1 LNKWH
6 YEHYYKTQNFIG
18 GDMSGPFKGVRVLE
32 LTSTVSG
39 PFAGMML
46 ADQGAEVIKI
56 EPPGIGD
63 LARFMGTIK
72 EGMGAMFSTLNRNKK
87 CICLDFK
94 NEEDLSVLL
103 ELVSTADVLIEN
115 YRPGIVKKLG
125 IDYQTLKKIK
135 PDLIYCSISGYGQS
149 GPYKEKKVYDP
160 LIQGTVGIPHAQ
172 NGEFPELIRTI
183 IYDKVTGL
191 TSAQAIS
198 AALYQKA
205 NGEGGQYLPIS
216 MMESALYYNW
226 PDLMMNHTF
235 EEGGINL
242 GELADLFEVYETKDG
257 GVVLIIIANDEVF
270 TKFCEVFSLS
280 LHLDEKYNN
289 LVSRIINKEELT
301 EEINKIT
308 RKLSSKELEDKMDN
322 AEISASLCNDL
333 NKVHLDPQVI
343 EQGSIVEIDHP
354 ELGKMR
360 MPKPPANLK
369 GQKEFPRTLA
379 PILGFDNRQILEEL
393 KVENDIIVRM
403 EEREDQNRMLIKA
416 MMDAQNQSQ
425 NG

>member
-1 LNKWH
+1 
-6 YEHYYKTQNFIG
+6 
-18 GDMSGPFKGVRVLE
+18 MSGPYKGVRVLE

-46 ADQGAEVIKI
+46 ADQGADVIKI

-72 EGMGAMFSTLNRNKK
+72 DGMGAMFSTLNRNKK

-94 NEEDLSVLL
+94 NEEDLEVLKK
-103 ELVSTADVLIEN
+103 LVSTADVLIEN

-125 IDYQTLKKIK
+125 IDYESLSKIN

-160 LIQGTVGIPHAQ
+160 LIQGTVGIPLAQ
-172 NGEFPELIRTI
+172 NNQSPELIRTI

-205 NGEGGQYLPIS
+205 IGEGGQYLPIS

-226 PDLMMNHTF
+226 PDLMMNYTF
-235 EEGGINL
+235 DEGGVNI
-242 GELADLFEVYETKDG
+242 GELADLFEVYETNDG

-270 TKFCEVFSLS
+270 TKFCTVFDLS

-301 EEINKIT
+301 IEINKVT
-308 RKLSSKELEDKMDN
+308 RFLSSKELEDKMDR
-322 AEISASLCNDL
+322 EGISASICNEL
-333 NKVHLDPQVI
+333 NEVYKDPQVV
-343 EQGSIVEIDHP
+343 EQGSVTEINHP
-354 ELGKMR
+354 ELGIMR

-369 GQKEFPRTLA
+369 GQSSFPRSLA
-379 PILGFDNRQILEEL
+379 PILGYDNREVLSSINIDDDTIQ
-393 KVENDIIVRM
+393 RM
-403 EEREDQNRMLIKA
+403 EDREKQNREMLA
-416 MMDAQNQSQ
+416 SLMQANEE
-425 NG
+425 

>member
-1 LNKWH
+1 
-6 YEHYYKTQNFIG
+6 
-18 GDMSGPFKGVRVLE
+18 MSGPYKGVRVLE

-46 ADQGAEVIKI
+46 ADQGADVIKI

-72 EGMGAMFSTLNRNKK
+72 DGMGAMFSTLNRNKK

-94 NEEDLSVLL
+94 NEEDLEVLKK
-103 ELVSTADVLIEN
+103 LVSTADVLIEN

-125 IDYQTLKKIK
+125 IDYESLSKIN

-160 LIQGTVGIPHAQ
+160 LIQGTVGIPLAQ
-172 NGEFPELIRTI
+172 NNQSPELIRTI

-205 NGEGGQYLPIS
+205 IGEGGQYLPIS

-226 PDLMMNHTF
+226 PDLMMNYTF
-235 EEGGINL
+235 DEGGVNI
-242 GELADLFEVYETKDG
+242 GELADLFEVYETNDG

-270 TKFCEVFSLS
+270 TKFCTVFDLS

-301 EEINKIT
+301 IEINKVT
-308 RKLSSKELEDKMDN
+308 RLLSSKELEDKMDR
-322 AEISASLCNDL
+322 EGISASICNEL
-333 NKVHLDPQVI
+333 NEVYKDPQVV
-343 EQGSIVEIDHP
+343 EQGSITEIDHP
-354 ELGKMR
+354 ELGIMR

-369 GQKEFPRTLA
+369 GQSSFPRSLA
-379 PILGFDNRQILEEL
+379 PILGYDNREVLSSINIDDDTIQ
-393 KVENDIIVRM
+393 RM
-403 EEREDQNRMLIKA
+403 EDREKQNREMLA
-416 MMDAQNQSQ
+416 SLMQANEE
-425 NG
+425 

>member
-1 LNKWH
+1 
-6 YEHYYKTQNFIG
+6 
-18 GDMSGPFKGVRVLE
+18 MSGPFKGVRVLE

-72 EGMGAMFSTLNRNKK
+72 DGMGAMFSTLNRNKK

-94 NEEDLSVLL
+94 NEEDLSVLMQ
-103 ELVSTADVLIEN
+103 LVSTADVLIEN

-125 IDYQTLKKIK
+125 IDYETLKKIK

-172 NGEFPELIRTI
+172 NSEFPELIRTI

-205 NGEGGQYLPIS
+205 NGEGGQYLPVS

-235 EEGGINL
+235 DEGGINL

-280 LHLDEKYNN
+280 LHQDEKYNN
-289 LVSRIINKEELT
+289 LVSRIVNKEELT
-301 EEINKIT
+301 KEINKIT
-308 RKLSSKELEDKMDN
+308 RNLSSKELEDKMDN
-322 AEISASLCNDL
+322 EGISASICNDL
-333 NKVHLDPQVI
+333 KEVHLDPQVI

-393 KVENDIIVRM
+393 KIENDIIDRM
-403 EEREDQNRMLIKA
+403 EERENQNRMLIKA

>member
-1 LNKWH
+1 
-6 YEHYYKTQNFIG
+6 
-18 GDMSGPFKGVRVLE
+18 MSGPYKGVRVLE

-46 ADQGAEVIKI
+46 ADQGADVIKI

-72 EGMGAMFSTLNRNKK
+72 DGMGAMFSTLNRNKK

-94 NEEDLSVLL
+94 NEEDLEVLKK
-103 ELVSTADVLIEN
+103 LVSTADVLIEN

-125 IDYQTLKKIK
+125 IDYESLSKIN

-160 LIQGTVGIPHAQ
+160 LIQGTVGIPLAQ
-172 NGEFPELIRTI
+172 NNQSPELIRTI

-205 NGEGGQYLPIS
+205 IGEGGQYLPIS

-226 PDLMMNHTF
+226 PDLMMNYTF
-235 EEGGINL
+235 DEGGVNI
-242 GELADLFEVYETKDG
+242 GELADLFEVYETNDG

-270 TKFCEVFSLS
+270 TKFCTVFDLS
-280 LHLDEKYNN
+280 LHLDDKYNN

-301 EEINKIT
+301 IEINKVT
-308 RKLSSKELEDKMDN
+308 RSLSSKELEDKMDR
-322 AEISASLCNDL
+322 EGISASICNEL
-333 NKVHLDPQVI
+333 NEVYKDPQVV
-343 EQGSIVEIDHP
+343 EQGSITEINHP
-354 ELGKMR
+354 ELGIMR

-369 GQKEFPRTLA
+369 GQSSFPRSLA
-379 PILGFDNRQILEEL
+379 PILGYDNREVLSSINIDDDTIQ
-393 KVENDIIVRM
+393 RM
-403 EEREDQNRMLIKA
+403 EDREKQNREMLA
-416 MMDAQNQSQ
+416 SLMQANEE
-425 NG
+425 

>member
-1 LNKWH
+1 
-6 YEHYYKTQNFIG
+6 
-18 GDMSGPFKGVRVLE
+18 MSGPYKGVRVLE

-46 ADQGAEVIKI
+46 ADQGADVIKI

-72 EGMGAMFSTLNRNKK
+72 DGMGAMFSTLNRNKK

-94 NEEDLSVLL
+94 NEEDLEVLKK
-103 ELVSTADVLIEN
+103 LVSTADVLIEN

-125 IDYQTLKKIK
+125 IDYESLSKIN

-160 LIQGTVGIPHAQ
+160 LIQGTVGIPLAQ
-172 NGEFPELIRTI
+172 NNQSPELIRTI

-205 NGEGGQYLPIS
+205 IGEGGQYLPIS

-226 PDLMMNHTF
+226 PDLMMNYTF
-235 EEGGINL
+235 DEGGVNI
-242 GELADLFEVYETKDG
+242 GELADLFEVYETNDG

-270 TKFCEVFSLS
+270 TKFCIVFDLS

-301 EEINKIT
+301 VEINKVT
-308 RKLSSKELEDKMDN
+308 RSLSSKELEDKMDR
-322 AEISASLCNDL
+322 EGISASICNEL
-333 NKVHLDPQVI
+333 NEVYKDPQVV
-343 EQGSIVEIDHP
+343 EQGSITEIDHP
-354 ELGKMR
+354 ELGIMR

-369 GQKEFPRTLA
+369 GQDSFPRSLA
-379 PILGFDNRQILEEL
+379 PILGYDNREVLSSINIDDDTIQ
-393 KVENDIIVRM
+393 RM
-403 EEREDQNRMLIKA
+403 EDREKQNREMLASLIQA
-416 MMDAQNQSQ
+416 NEE
-425 NG
+425 

>member
-1 LNKWH
+1 
-6 YEHYYKTQNFIG
+6 
-18 GDMSGPFKGVRVLE
+18 MSGPYEGIRVLE

-46 ADQGAEVIKI
+46 ADQGAEVIKV

-63 LARFMGTIK
+63 LARFMGTTK
-72 EGMGAMFSTLNRNKK
+72 DGMGAMFSTLNRNKK

-94 NEEDLSVLL
+94 NEEDLSVLK
-103 ELVSTADVLIEN
+103 ELVSTTDVLIEN

-125 IDYQTLKKIK
+125 IDYESLSQIN

-172 NGEFPELIRTI
+172 NIKSPELIRTI

-205 NGEGGQYLPIS
+205 KGEGGQYLPIS

-235 EEGGINL
+235 VEGGINL

-270 TKFCEVFSLS
+270 TKFCNVFDLS

-301 EEINKIT
+301 TEINKVT
-308 RKLSSKELEDKMDN
+308 SQLSCKELENKMDL
-322 AEISASLCNDL
+322 EGISASICNEL
-333 NKVHLDPQVI
+333 NEVHKDPQVI
-343 EQGSIVEIDHP
+343 EQGSIIEINHP
-354 ELGKMR
+354 ELGVMR

-369 GQKEFPRTLA
+369 GQNSFPRSLA
-379 PILGFDNRQILEEL
+379 PILGFDNRKVLEEI
-393 KVENDIIVRM
+393 EISDDIISRM
-403 EEREDQNRMLIKA
+403 EEREEQNRILIKSL
-416 MMDAQNQSQ
+416 METQDQQ
-425 NG
+425 

>member
-1 LNKWH
+1 
-6 YEHYYKTQNFIG
+6 
-18 GDMSGPFKGVRVLE
+18 MSGPFKGVRVLE

-72 EGMGAMFSTLNRNKK
+72 DGMGAMFSTLNRNKK

-94 NEEDLSVLL
+94 NEEDLSVLMQ
-103 ELVSTADVLIEN
+103 LVSTADVLIEN

-125 IDYQTLKKIK
+125 IDYETLKKIK

-172 NGEFPELIRTI
+172 NSEFPELIRTI

-205 NGEGGQYLPIS
+205 NGEGGQYLPVS

-226 PDLMMNHTF
+226 PDLMMNYTF

-280 LHLDEKYNN
+280 LHQDEKYNN
-289 LVSRIINKEELT
+289 LVSRIVNKEELT
-301 EEINKIT
+301 REINKIT
-308 RKLSSKELEDKMDN
+308 RNLSSKELEDKMDN
-322 AEISASLCNDL
+322 EGISASICNDL
-333 NKVHLDPQVI
+333 NEVHLDPQVI

-393 KVENDIIVRM
+393 KIENDIIDRM
-403 EEREDQNRMLIKA
+403 EERENQNRMLIKA

>member
-1 LNKWH
+1 
-6 YEHYYKTQNFIG
+6 
-18 GDMSGPFKGVRVLE
+18 MSGPYKSVRVLE

-46 ADQGAEVIKI
+46 ADQGADVIKI

-72 EGMGAMFSTLNRNKK
+72 DGMGAMFSTLNRNKK

-94 NEEDLSVLL
+94 NEEDLEVLKK
-103 ELVSTADVLIEN
+103 LVSTADVLIEN

-125 IDYQTLKKIK
+125 IDYESLSKIN

-160 LIQGTVGIPHAQ
+160 LIQGTVGIPLAQ
-172 NGEFPELIRTI
+172 NNQSPELIRTI

-205 NGEGGQYLPIS
+205 IGEGGQYLPIS

-226 PDLMMNHTF
+226 PDLMMNYTF
-235 EEGGINL
+235 DEGGVNI
-242 GELADLFEVYETKDG
+242 GELADLFEVYETNDG

-270 TKFCEVFSLS
+270 TKFCIVFDLS

-301 EEINKIT
+301 IEINKVT
-308 RKLSSKELEDKMDN
+308 RSLSSKELEDKMDL
-322 AEISASLCNDL
+322 EGISASICNEL
-333 NKVHLDPQVI
+333 NEVYKDPQVV
-343 EQGSIVEIDHP
+343 EQGSIAEIDHP
-354 ELGKMR
+354 ELGVMR

-369 GQKEFPRTLA
+369 GQSSFPRSLA
-379 PILGFDNRQILEEL
+379 PILGYDNREVLSSINIDDDTIQ
-393 KVENDIIVRM
+393 RM
-403 EEREDQNRMLIKA
+403 EDREKQNREMLA
-416 MMDAQNQSQ
+416 SLMQANEE
-425 NG
+425 

>member
-1 LNKWH
+1 
-6 YEHYYKTQNFIG
+6 
-18 GDMSGPFKGVRVLE
+18 MSGPYKGVRVLE

-46 ADQGAEVIKI
+46 ADQGADVIKI

-72 EGMGAMFSTLNRNKK
+72 DGMGAMFSTLNRNKK

-94 NEEDLSVLL
+94 NEEDLEVLKK
-103 ELVSTADVLIEN
+103 LVSTADVLIEN

-125 IDYQTLKKIK
+125 IDYESLSKIN

-160 LIQGTVGIPHAQ
+160 LIQGTVGIPLAQ
-172 NGEFPELIRTI
+172 NNQSPELIRTI

-198 AALYQKA
+198 AALYQKVI
-205 NGEGGQYLPIS
+205 GEGGQYLPIS

-226 PDLMMNHTF
+226 PDLMMNYTF
-235 EEGGINL
+235 DEGGVNI
-242 GELADLFEVYETKDG
+242 GELADLFEVYETNDG

-270 TKFCEVFSLS
+270 TKFCTVFDLS
-280 LHLDEKYNN
+280 LHLEEKYNN

-301 EEINKIT
+301 IEINKVT
-308 RKLSSKELEDKMDN
+308 RLLSSKELEDKMDR
-322 AEISASLCNDL
+322 EGISASICNEL
-333 NKVHLDPQVI
+333 NEVYKDPQVV
-343 EQGSIVEIDHP
+343 EQGSITEINHP
-354 ELGKMR
+354 ELGIMR

-369 GQKEFPRTLA
+369 GQSSFPRSLA
-379 PILGFDNRQILEEL
+379 PILGYDNREVLSSINIDDDTIQ
-393 KVENDIIVRM
+393 RM
-403 EEREDQNRMLIKA
+403 EDREKQNREMLA
-416 MMDAQNQSQ
+416 SLMQANEE
-425 NG
+425 

>member
-1 LNKWH
+1 
-6 YEHYYKTQNFIG
+6 
-18 GDMSGPFKGVRVLE
+18 MSGPFKDVRVLE

-72 EGMGAMFSTLNRNKK
+72 DGMGAMFSTLNRNKK

-94 NEEDLSVLL
+94 NEDDLQVLMN
-103 ELVSTADVLIEN
+103 LVATADVLIEN

-125 IDYQTLKKIK
+125 IDYDSLIEIK

-149 GPYKEKKVYDP
+149 GPYVEKKVYDP
-160 LIQGTVGIPHAQ
+160 LIQGTVGIPNAQ
-172 NGEFPELIRTI
+172 GSVFPELIRTI

-226 PDLMMNHTF
+226 PDLMMNYTF
-235 EEGGINL
+235 EEGGLNI
-242 GELADLFEVYETKDG
+242 GELADLFEVYKTLDG
-257 GVVLIIIANDEVF
+257 GVVLIIIANDEIF
-270 TKFCEVFSLS
+270 TKFCTTFDVN
-280 LHLDEKYNN
+280 LHLEEKYSN
-289 LVSRIINKEELT
+289 LVSRIVHREELT
-301 EEINKIT
+301 KEINKIT
-308 RKLSSKELEDKMDN
+308 SKLKSKELEKIMD
-322 AEISASLCNDL
+322 EEGISASICNDL
-333 NKVHLDPQVI
+333 SEVHLDPQVV
-343 EQGSIVEIDHP
+343 EQNSIVEIDHP
-354 ELGKMR
+354 ELGIMR

-369 GQKEFPRTLA
+369 GQGIFPRSLA
-379 PILGFDNRQILEEL
+379 PILGSDNREVLSSINVDDDTI
-393 KVENDIIVRM
+393 KRM
-403 EEREDQNRMLIKA
+403 EDRETQNRELLASLMEA
-416 MMDAQNQSQ
+416 AEAQK
-425 NG
+425 

>member
-1 LNKWH
+1 
-6 YEHYYKTQNFIG
+6 
-18 GDMSGPFKGVRVLE
+18 MSGPFKDVRVLE

-72 EGMGAMFSTLNRNKK
+72 DGMGAMFSTLNRNKK

-94 NEEDLSVLL
+94 NEDDLQVLMN
-103 ELVSTADVLIEN
+103 LVATADVLIEN

-125 IDYQTLKKIK
+125 IDYDSLIEIK

-149 GPYKEKKVYDP
+149 GPYVEKKVYDP
-160 LIQGTVGIPHAQ
+160 LIQGTVGIPNAQ
-172 NGEFPELIRTI
+172 SSVFPELIRTI

-226 PDLMMNHTF
+226 PDLMMNYTF
-235 EEGGINL
+235 EEGGLNI
-242 GELADLFEVYETKDG
+242 GELADLFEVYKTLDG
-257 GVVLIIIANDEVF
+257 GVVLIIIANDEIF
-270 TKFCEVFSLS
+270 TKFCTTFDVN
-280 LHLDEKYNN
+280 LHLEEKYSN
-289 LVSRIINKEELT
+289 LVSRIVHREELT
-301 EEINKIT
+301 KEINKIT
-308 RKLSSKELEDKMDN
+308 SKLKSKELEKIMD
-322 AEISASLCNDL
+322 EEGISASICNDL
-333 NKVHLDPQVI
+333 SEVHLDPQVV
-343 EQGSIVEIDHP
+343 EQNSIVEIDHP
-354 ELGKMR
+354 ELGIMR
-360 MPKPPANLK
+360 MPKPPANFK
-369 GQKEFPRTLA
+369 GQGIFPRSLA
-379 PILGFDNRQILEEL
+379 PILGSDNREVLSSIN
-393 KVENDIIVRM
+393 VDDDTIRRM
-403 EEREDQNRMLIKA
+403 EDRETQNRELLASLMEA
-416 MMDAQNQSQ
+416 AEAQK
-425 NG
+425 

>member
-1 LNKWH
+1 
-6 YEHYYKTQNFIG
+6 
-18 GDMSGPFKGVRVLE
+18 MSGPYKGVRVLE

-46 ADQGAEVIKI
+46 ADQGADVIKI

-72 EGMGAMFSTLNRNKK
+72 DGMGAMFSTLNRNKK

-94 NEEDLSVLL
+94 NEEDLEVLKK
-103 ELVSTADVLIEN
+103 LVSTADVLIEN

-125 IDYQTLKKIK
+125 IDYESLSKIN

-160 LIQGTVGIPHAQ
+160 LIQGTVGIPLAQ
-172 NGEFPELIRTI
+172 NNQSPELIRTI

-205 NGEGGQYLPIS
+205 IGEGGQYLPIS

-226 PDLMMNHTF
+226 PDLMMNYTF
-235 EEGGINL
+235 DEGGVNI
-242 GELADLFEVYETKDG
+242 GELADLFEVYETNDG

-270 TKFCEVFSLS
+270 TKFCIVFDLS

-301 EEINKIT
+301 IEINKVT
-308 RKLSSKELEDKMDN
+308 RSLSSKELEDKMDR
-322 AEISASLCNDL
+322 EGISASICNEL
-333 NKVHLDPQVI
+333 NEVYKDPQVV
-343 EQGSIVEIDHP
+343 EQGSITEIDHP
-354 ELGKMR
+354 ELGIMR

-369 GQKEFPRTLA
+369 GQSSFPRSLA
-379 PILGFDNRQILEEL
+379 PILGYDNREVLSSINIDDDTIQ
-393 KVENDIIVRM
+393 RM
-403 EEREDQNRMLIKA
+403 EDREKQNREMLA
-416 MMDAQNQSQ
+416 SLMQANEE
-425 NG
+425 

>member
-1 LNKWH
+1 
-6 YEHYYKTQNFIG
+6 
-18 GDMSGPFKGVRVLE
+18 MSGPFKDVRVLE

-72 EGMGAMFSTLNRNKK
+72 DGMGAMFSTLNRNKK

-94 NEEDLSVLL
+94 NEDDLQVLIN
-103 ELVSTADVLIEN
+103 LVATADVLIEN

-125 IDYQTLKKIK
+125 IDYDSLIEIK

-149 GPYKEKKVYDP
+149 GPYVEKKVYDP
-160 LIQGTVGIPHAQ
+160 LIQGTVGIPNAQ
-172 NGEFPELIRTI
+172 RSVFPELIRTI

-226 PDLMMNHTF
+226 PDLMMNYTF
-235 EEGGINL
+235 EEGGLNI
-242 GELADLFEVYETKDG
+242 GELADLFEVYKTLDG
-257 GVVLIIIANDEVF
+257 GVVLIIIANDEIF
-270 TKFCEVFSLS
+270 TKFCTTFDVN
-280 LHLDEKYNN
+280 LHLEEKYSN
-289 LVSRIINKEELT
+289 LVSRIVHREELT
-301 EEINKIT
+301 KEINKIT
-308 RKLSSKELEDKMDN
+308 SKIKSKELEKIMD
-322 AEISASLCNDL
+322 EEGISASICNDL
-333 NKVHLDPQVI
+333 SEVHLDPQVV
-343 EQGSIVEIDHP
+343 EQNSIVEIDHP
-354 ELGKMR
+354 ELGIMR
-360 MPKPPANLK
+360 MPKPPANFK
-369 GQKEFPRTLA
+369 GQGIFPRSLA
-379 PILGFDNRQILEEL
+379 PILGSDNKEVLSSINVDDDTI
-393 KVENDIIVRM
+393 KRM
-403 EEREDQNRMLIKA
+403 EDREKQNRELLASLMEA
-416 MMDAQNQSQ
+416 AEAQK
-425 NG
+425 

>member
-1 LNKWH
+1 
-6 YEHYYKTQNFIG
+6 
-18 GDMSGPFKGVRVLE
+18 MSGPFKGIRVLE

-46 ADQGAEVIKI
+46 ADQGADVIKI

-63 LARFMGTIK
+63 LARFMGTVK
-72 EGMGAMFSTLNRNKK
+72 DGMGAMFSTLNRNKK

-94 NEEDLSVLL
+94 NTEDFQVLMS
-103 ELVSTADVLIEN
+103 LVATADVLIEN

-125 IDYQTLKKIK
+125 IDYDSMKKIK

-172 NGEFPELIRTI
+172 NSKFPELIRTI

-226 PDLMMNHTF
+226 PDLMMNYTF
-235 EEGGINL
+235 EEGGINI
-242 GELADLFEVYETKDG
+242 GELADLFEVYETIDG
-257 GVVLIIIANDEVF
+257 GVVLIIIANDEIF
-270 TKFCEVFSLS
+270 TKFCATFDVN
-280 LHLDEKYNN
+280 LHLEEKYSN
-289 LVSRIINKEELT
+289 LVSRIVHREELT
-301 EEINKIT
+301 KEINKIT
-308 RKLSSKELEDKMDN
+308 SKLKSKELEKIMD
-322 AEISASLCNDL
+322 EEGISASICNDL
-333 NKVHLDPQVI
+333 SEVHLDPQVV
-343 EQGSIVEIDHP
+343 EQNSIVEIDHP
-354 ELGKMR
+354 ELGIMR

-369 GQKEFPRTLA
+369 GQGIFPRSLA
-379 PILGFDNRQILEEL
+379 PILGSDNREVLSSLNVDDDTI
-393 KVENDIIVRM
+393 KRM
-403 EEREDQNRMLIKA
+403 EDRETQNRELLASLMEA
-416 MMDAQNQSQ
+416 AEAQK
-425 NG
+425 

>member
-1 LNKWH
+1 
-6 YEHYYKTQNFIG
+6 
-18 GDMSGPFKGVRVLE
+18 MSGPYKGVRVLE

-46 ADQGAEVIKI
+46 ADQGADVIKI

-72 EGMGAMFSTLNRNKK
+72 DGMGAMFSTLNRNKK

-94 NEEDLSVLL
+94 NEEDLEVLKK
-103 ELVSTADVLIEN
+103 LVSTADVLIEN

-125 IDYQTLKKIK
+125 IDYESLSKIN

-160 LIQGTVGIPHAQ
+160 LIQGTVGIPLAQ
-172 NGEFPELIRTI
+172 NNQSPELIRTI

-205 NGEGGQYLPIS
+205 IGEGGQYLPIS

-226 PDLMMNHTF
+226 PDLMMNYTF
-235 EEGGINL
+235 DEGGVNI
-242 GELADLFEVYETKDG
+242 GELADLFEVYETNDG

-270 TKFCEVFSLS
+270 TKFCTVFDLS
-280 LHLDEKYNN
+280 LHLEEKYNN

-301 EEINKIT
+301 IEINKVT
-308 RKLSSKELEDKMDN
+308 RLLSSKELEDKMDR
-322 AEISASLCNDL
+322 EGISASICNEL
-333 NKVHLDPQVI
+333 NEVYKDPQVV
-343 EQGSIVEIDHP
+343 EQGSVTEINHP
-354 ELGKMR
+354 ELGIMR

-369 GQKEFPRTLA
+369 GQSSFPRSLA
-379 PILGFDNRQILEEL
+379 PILGYDNREVLSSINIDDDTIQ
-393 KVENDIIVRM
+393 RM
-403 EEREDQNRMLIKA
+403 EDREKQNREMLA
-416 MMDAQNQSQ
+416 SLMQANEE
-425 NG
+425 

>member
-1 LNKWH
+1 
-6 YEHYYKTQNFIG
+6 
-18 GDMSGPFKGVRVLE
+18 MSGPYKGVRVLE

-46 ADQGAEVIKI
+46 ADQGADVIKI

-72 EGMGAMFSTLNRNKK
+72 DGMGAMFSTLNRNKK

-94 NEEDLSVLL
+94 NEEDLEVLKK
-103 ELVSTADVLIEN
+103 LVSTADVLIEN

-125 IDYQTLKKIK
+125 IDYESLSKIN

-160 LIQGTVGIPHAQ
+160 LIQGTVGIPLAQ
-172 NGEFPELIRTI
+172 NNQSPELIRTI

-205 NGEGGQYLPIS
+205 IGEGGQYLPIS

-226 PDLMMNHTF
+226 PDLMMNYTF
-235 EEGGINL
+235 DEGGVNI
-242 GELADLFEVYETKDG
+242 GELADLFEVYETNDG

-270 TKFCEVFSLS
+270 TKFCIVFDLS

-301 EEINKIT
+301 IEINKVT
-308 RKLSSKELEDKMDN
+308 RSLSSKELEDKMDR
-322 AEISASLCNDL
+322 EGISASICNEL
-333 NKVHLDPQVI
+333 NEVYQDPQVV
-343 EQGSIVEIDHP
+343 EQGSITEIDHP
-354 ELGKMR
+354 ELGIMR

-369 GQKEFPRTLA
+369 GQGSFPRSLA
-379 PILGFDNRQILEEL
+379 PILGYDNREVLSSINIDDDTIQ
-393 KVENDIIVRM
+393 RM
-403 EEREDQNRMLIKA
+403 EGREKQSREMLA
-416 MMDAQNQSQ
+416 SLMQANEE
-425 NG
+425 

>member
-1 LNKWH
+1 
-6 YEHYYKTQNFIG
+6 
-18 GDMSGPFKGVRVLE
+18 MSGPYEGIRVLE

-46 ADQGAEVIKI
+46 ADQGAEVIKV

-63 LARFMGTIK
+63 LARFMGTTK
-72 EGMGAMFSTLNRNKK
+72 DGMGAMFSTLNRNKK

-94 NEEDLSVLL
+94 NEEDLSVLK
-103 ELVSTADVLIEN
+103 ELVSTTDVLIEN

-125 IDYQTLKKIK
+125 IDYESLSQIN

-160 LIQGTVGIPHAQ
+160 LIQGTVGIPHSQ
-172 NGEFPELIRTI
+172 NIKSPELIRTI

-205 NGEGGQYLPIS
+205 KGEGGQYLPIS

-235 EEGGINL
+235 DEGGINL

-270 TKFCEVFSLS
+270 TKFCNVFDLS

-301 EEINKIT
+301 TEINKVT
-308 RKLSSKELEDKMDN
+308 SRLSSKELENKMDL
-322 AEISASLCNDL
+322 EGISASICNEL
-333 NKVHLDPQVI
+333 NEVYKDPQVI
-343 EQGSIVEIDHP
+343 EQGSIVEINHP
-354 ELGKMR
+354 ELGVMR

-369 GQKEFPRTLA
+369 GQGSFPRSLA
-379 PILGFDNRQILEEL
+379 PILGHDNREVLTSINIDDCTIQ
-393 KVENDIIVRM
+393 RM
-403 EEREDQNRMLIKA
+403 EDREKQNREKLASLMQA
-416 MMDAQNQSQ
+416 TEE
-425 NG
+425 

>member
-1 LNKWH
+1 
-6 YEHYYKTQNFIG
+6 
-18 GDMSGPFKGVRVLE
+18 MSGPYKGVRVLE

-46 ADQGAEVIKI
+46 ADQGADVIKI

-72 EGMGAMFSTLNRNKK
+72 DGMGAMFSTLNRNKK

-94 NEEDLSVLL
+94 NEEDLEVLKK
-103 ELVSTADVLIEN
+103 LVSTADVLIEN

-125 IDYQTLKKIK
+125 IDYESLSKIN

-160 LIQGTVGIPHAQ
+160 LIQGTVGIPLAQ
-172 NGEFPELIRTI
+172 NNQSPELIRTI

-205 NGEGGQYLPIS
+205 IGEGGQYLPIS

-226 PDLMMNHTF
+226 PDLMMNYTF
-235 EEGGINL
+235 DEGGVNI
-242 GELADLFEVYETKDG
+242 GELADLFEVYETNDG

-270 TKFCEVFSLS
+270 TKFCTVFDLS
-280 LHLDEKYNN
+280 LHLDKKYNN

-301 EEINKIT
+301 IEINKVT
-308 RKLSSKELEDKMDN
+308 RSLSSKELEDKMDR
-322 AEISASLCNDL
+322 EGISASICNEL
-333 NKVHLDPQVI
+333 NEVYKDPQVV
-343 EQGSIVEIDHP
+343 EQGSITEIDHP
-354 ELGKMR
+354 ELGIMR

-369 GQKEFPRTLA
+369 GQSSFPRSLA
-379 PILGFDNRQILEEL
+379 PILGYNNREVLSSINIDDDTIQ
-393 KVENDIIVRM
+393 RM
-403 EEREDQNRMLIKA
+403 EDREKQNREMLA
-416 MMDAQNQSQ
+416 SLMQANEE
-425 NG
+425 

>member
-1 LNKWH
+1 
-6 YEHYYKTQNFIG
+6 
-18 GDMSGPFKGVRVLE
+18 MSGPYKGVRVLE

-46 ADQGAEVIKI
+46 ADQGADVIKI
-56 EPPGIGD
+56 EPPGIGY
-63 LARFMGTIK
+63 LSRFMGTIK
-72 EGMGAMFSTLNRNKK
+72 DGMGAMFSTLNRNKK

-94 NEEDLSVLL
+94 NEEDLEVLKK
-103 ELVSTADVLIEN
+103 LVSTADVLIEN

-125 IDYQTLKKIK
+125 IDYESLSKIN

-160 LIQGTVGIPHAQ
+160 LIQGTVGIPLAQ
-172 NGEFPELIRTI
+172 NNQSPELIRTI

-205 NGEGGQYLPIS
+205 IGEGGQYLPIS

-226 PDLMMNHTF
+226 PDLMMNYTF
-235 EEGGINL
+235 DEGGVNI
-242 GELADLFEVYETKDG
+242 GELADLFEVYETNDG

-270 TKFCEVFSLS
+270 TKFCIVFDLS

-301 EEINKIT
+301 IEINKVT
-308 RKLSSKELEDKMDN
+308 RSLSSKELEDKMDR
-322 AEISASLCNDL
+322 EGISASICNEL
-333 NKVHLDPQVI
+333 NEVYKDPQVV
-343 EQGSIVEIDHP
+343 EQGSITEIDHP
-354 ELGKMR
+354 ELGIMR

-369 GQKEFPRTLA
+369 GKDSFPRSLA
-379 PILGFDNRQILEEL
+379 PILGYDNREVLSSINIDDDTIQ
-393 KVENDIIVRM
+393 RM
-403 EEREDQNRMLIKA
+403 EDREKQNREMLA
-416 MMDAQNQSQ
+416 SLMQANEE
-425 NG
+425 

>member
-1 LNKWH
+1 
-6 YEHYYKTQNFIG
+6 
-18 GDMSGPFKGVRVLE
+18 MSGPFKDVRVLE

-72 EGMGAMFSTLNRNKK
+72 DGMGAMFSTLNRNKK

-94 NEEDLSVLL
+94 NEEDLQVLMN
-103 ELVSTADVLIEN
+103 LVATADVLIEN

-125 IDYQTLKKIK
+125 IDYDSLIEIK

-149 GPYKEKKVYDP
+149 GPYVEKKVYDP
-160 LIQGTVGIPHAQ
+160 LIQGTVGIPNAQ
-172 NGEFPELIRTI
+172 SSVFPELIRTI

-226 PDLMMNHTF
+226 PDLMMNYTF
-235 EEGGINL
+235 EEGGLNI
-242 GELADLFEVYETKDG
+242 GELADLFEVYKTLDG
-257 GVVLIIIANDEVF
+257 GVVLIIIANDEIF
-270 TKFCEVFSLS
+270 TKFCTTFDVN
-280 LHLDEKYNN
+280 LHLEEKYSN
-289 LVSRIINKEELT
+289 LVSRIVHREELT
-301 EEINKIT
+301 KEINKIT
-308 RKLSSKELEDKMDN
+308 SKLKSKELEKIMD
-322 AEISASLCNDL
+322 EEGISASICNDL
-333 NKVHLDPQVI
+333 SEVHLDPQVV
-343 EQGSIVEIDHP
+343 EQNSIVEIDHP
-354 ELGKMR
+354 ELGIMR
-360 MPKPPANLK
+360 MPKPPANFK
-369 GQKEFPRTLA
+369 GQGIFPRSLA
-379 PILGFDNRQILEEL
+379 PILGSDNKEVLSSINVDDDTI
-393 KVENDIIVRM
+393 KRM
-403 EEREDQNRMLIKA
+403 EDREKQNRELLASLMEA
-416 MMDAQNQSQ
+416 AEAQK
-425 NG
+425 

>member
-1 LNKWH
+1 
-6 YEHYYKTQNFIG
+6 
-18 GDMSGPFKGVRVLE
+18 MSGPFKDVRVLE

-72 EGMGAMFSTLNRNKK
+72 DGMGAMFSTLNRNKK

-94 NEEDLSVLL
+94 NEDDLHVLMN
-103 ELVSTADVLIEN
+103 LVATADVLIEN

-125 IDYQTLKKIK
+125 IDYDSLIEIK

-149 GPYKEKKVYDP
+149 GPYVEKKVYDP
-160 LIQGTVGIPHAQ
+160 LIQGTVGIPNAQ
-172 NGEFPELIRTI
+172 SSVFPELIRTI

-226 PDLMMNHTF
+226 PDLMMNYTF
-235 EEGGINL
+235 EEGGLNI
-242 GELADLFEVYETKDG
+242 GELADLFEVYKTLDG
-257 GVVLIIIANDEVF
+257 GVVLIIIANDEIF
-270 TKFCEVFSLS
+270 TKFCTTFDVN
-280 LHLDEKYNN
+280 LHLEEKYSN
-289 LVSRIINKEELT
+289 LVSRIVHREELT
-301 EEINKIT
+301 KEINKIT
-308 RKLSSKELEDKMDN
+308 SKLKSKELEKIMD
-322 AEISASLCNDL
+322 EEGISASICNDL
-333 NKVHLDPQVI
+333 SEVHLDPQVV
-343 EQGSIVEIDHP
+343 EQNSIVEIDHP
-354 ELGKMR
+354 ELGIMR

-369 GQKEFPRTLA
+369 GQGIFPRSLA
-379 PILGFDNRQILEEL
+379 PILGSDNREVLRSINVDDDTI
-393 KVENDIIVRM
+393 KRM
-403 EEREDQNRMLIKA
+403 EDRETQNRELLASLMEA
-416 MMDAQNQSQ
+416 AEAQK
-425 NG
+425 

>member
-1 LNKWH
+1 
-6 YEHYYKTQNFIG
+6 
-18 GDMSGPFKGVRVLE
+18 MSGPFKGVRVLE

-308 RKLSSKELEDKMDN
+308 RNLSSKELEDKMDN
-322 AEISASLCNDL
+322 EEISASLCNDL
-333 NKVHLDPQVI
+333 NRVHLDPQVI

>member
-1 LNKWH
+1 
-6 YEHYYKTQNFIG
+6 
-18 GDMSGPFKGVRVLE
+18 MSGPFKGVRVLE

-72 EGMGAMFSTLNRNKK
+72 DGMGAMFSTLNRNKK

-94 NEEDLSVLL
+94 NEEDLSVLMQ
-103 ELVSTADVLIEN
+103 LVSTADVLIEN

-125 IDYQTLKKIK
+125 IDYETLKKIK

-172 NGEFPELIRTI
+172 NSEFPELIRTI

-205 NGEGGQYLPIS
+205 NGEGGQYLPVS

-280 LHLDEKYNN
+280 LHQDEKYNN
-289 LVSRIINKEELT
+289 LVSRIVNKEELT
-301 EEINKIT
+301 KEINKIT
-308 RKLSSKELEDKMDN
+308 RNLSSKELEDKMDN
-322 AEISASLCNDL
+322 EGISASICNNL
-333 NKVHLDPQVI
+333 NEVHLDPQVI

-393 KVENDIIVRM
+393 KIENDIIDRM
-403 EEREDQNRMLIKA
+403 EERENQNRMLIKA

>member
-1 LNKWH
+1 
-6 YEHYYKTQNFIG
+6 
-18 GDMSGPFKGVRVLE
+18 MSGPYEGIRVLE

-46 ADQGAEVIKI
+46 ADQGAEVIKV

-63 LARFMGTIK
+63 LARFMGTTK
-72 EGMGAMFSTLNRNKK
+72 DGMGAMFSTLNRNKK

-94 NEEDLSVLL
+94 NEEDLSVLK
-103 ELVSTADVLIEN
+103 ELVSTTDVLIEN

-125 IDYQTLKKIK
+125 IDYESLSQIN

-172 NGEFPELIRTI
+172 NIKSPELIRTI

-205 NGEGGQYLPIS
+205 KGEGGQYLPIS

-235 EEGGINL
+235 VEGGINL
-242 GELADLFEVYETKDG
+242 GELADLFEVYETKDV

-270 TKFCEVFSLS
+270 TKFCNVFDLS

-301 EEINKIT
+301 TEINKVT
-308 RKLSSKELEDKMDN
+308 SQLSCKEL
-322 AEISASLCNDL
+322 
-333 NKVHLDPQVI
+333 
-343 EQGSIVEIDHP
+343 
-354 ELGKMR
+354 
-360 MPKPPANLK
+360 
-369 GQKEFPRTLA
+369 
-379 PILGFDNRQILEEL
+379 
-393 KVENDIIVRM
+393 
-403 EEREDQNRMLIKA
+403 
-416 MMDAQNQSQ
+416 
-425 NG
+425 

>member
-1 LNKWH
+1 
-6 YEHYYKTQNFIG
+6 
-18 GDMSGPFKGVRVLE
+18 MSGPYKGVRVLE

-46 ADQGAEVIKI
+46 ADQGADVIKI

-72 EGMGAMFSTLNRNKK
+72 DGMGAMFSTLNRNKK

-94 NEEDLSVLL
+94 NEEDLEVLKK
-103 ELVSTADVLIEN
+103 LVSTADVLIEN

-125 IDYQTLKKIK
+125 IDYESLSKIN

-160 LIQGTVGIPHAQ
+160 LIQGTVGIPLAQ
-172 NGEFPELIRTI
+172 NNQSPELIRTI

-205 NGEGGQYLPIS
+205 IGEGGQYLPIS

-226 PDLMMNHTF
+226 PDLMMNYTF
-235 EEGGINL
+235 DEGGVNI
-242 GELADLFEVYETKDG
+242 GELADLFEVYETNDG

-270 TKFCEVFSLS
+270 TKFCTVFDLS

-301 EEINKIT
+301 IEINKVT
-308 RKLSSKELEDKMDN
+308 RSLSSKELEDKMDL
-322 AEISASLCNDL
+322 EGISASICNEL
-333 NKVHLDPQVI
+333 NEVYKDPQVV
-343 EQGSIVEIDHP
+343 EQGSITEIDHP
-354 ELGKMR
+354 ELGIMR

-369 GQKEFPRTLA
+369 GQDSFPRSLA
-379 PILGFDNRQILEEL
+379 PILGYDNREVLSSINIDDDTIQ
-393 KVENDIIVRM
+393 RM
-403 EEREDQNRMLIKA
+403 EGREKQNREMLA
-416 MMDAQNQSQ
+416 SLMQANEE
-425 NG
+425 

>member
-1 LNKWH
+1 
-6 YEHYYKTQNFIG
+6 
-18 GDMSGPFKGVRVLE
+18 MSGPFKDVRVLE

-72 EGMGAMFSTLNRNKK
+72 DGMGAMFSTLNRNKK

-94 NEEDLSVLL
+94 NEDDLQVLIN
-103 ELVSTADVLIEN
+103 LVATADVLIEN

-125 IDYQTLKKIK
+125 IDYDSLIEIK

-149 GPYKEKKVYDP
+149 GPYVEKKVYDP
-160 LIQGTVGIPHAQ
+160 LIQGTVGIPNAQ
-172 NGEFPELIRTI
+172 SSVFPELIRTI

-226 PDLMMNHTF
+226 PDLMMNYTF
-235 EEGGINL
+235 EEGGLNI
-242 GELADLFEVYETKDG
+242 GELADLFEVYKTLDG
-257 GVVLIIIANDEVF
+257 GVVLIIIANDEIF
-270 TKFCEVFSLS
+270 TKFCTTFDVN
-280 LHLDEKYNN
+280 LHLEEKYSN
-289 LVSRIINKEELT
+289 LVSRIVHREELT
-301 EEINKIT
+301 KEINKIT
-308 RKLSSKELEDKMDN
+308 SKLKSKELEKIMD
-322 AEISASLCNDL
+322 EEGISASICNDL
-333 NKVHLDPQVI
+333 SEVHLDPQVV
-343 EQGSIVEIDHP
+343 EQNSIVEIDHP
-354 ELGKMR
+354 ELGIMR
-360 MPKPPANLK
+360 MPKPPANFK
-369 GQKEFPRTLA
+369 GQGIFPRSLA
-379 PILGFDNRQILEEL
+379 PILGSDNREVLSSIN
-393 KVENDIIVRM
+393 VDDDTINRM
-403 EEREDQNRMLIKA
+403 EDREKQNRELLASLMEA
-416 MMDAQNQSQ
+416 AEAQK
-425 NG
+425 

>member
-1 LNKWH
+1 
-6 YEHYYKTQNFIG
+6 
-18 GDMSGPFKGVRVLE
+18 MSGPYKGVRVLE

-46 ADQGAEVIKI
+46 ADQGADVIKI

-72 EGMGAMFSTLNRNKK
+72 DGMGAMFSTLNRNKK

-94 NEEDLSVLL
+94 NEEDLEVLKK
-103 ELVSTADVLIEN
+103 LVSTADVLIEN

-125 IDYQTLKKIK
+125 IDYESLSKIN

-160 LIQGTVGIPHAQ
+160 LIQGTVGIPLAQ
-172 NGEFPELIRTI
+172 NNQSPELIRTI

-205 NGEGGQYLPIS
+205 IGEGGQYLPIS

-226 PDLMMNHTF
+226 PDLMMNYTF
-235 EEGGINL
+235 DEGGVNI
-242 GELADLFEVYETKDG
+242 GELADLFEVYETNDG

-270 TKFCEVFSLS
+270 TKFCTVFDLS

-301 EEINKIT
+301 IEINKVT
-308 RKLSSKELEDKMDN
+308 RSLSSKELEDKMDL
-322 AEISASLCNDL
+322 EGISASICNEL
-333 NKVHLDPQVI
+333 NEVYKDPQVV
-343 EQGSIVEIDHP
+343 EQGSITEIDHP
-354 ELGKMR
+354 ELGIMR

-369 GQKEFPRTLA
+369 GQGSFPRSLA
-379 PILGFDNRQILEEL
+379 PILGYDNREVLSSINIDDDTIQ
-393 KVENDIIVRM
+393 RM
-403 EEREDQNRMLIKA
+403 EDREKQNREMLA
-416 MMDAQNQSQ
+416 SLMQANEE
-425 NG
+425 

>member
-1 LNKWH
+1 
-6 YEHYYKTQNFIG
+6 
-18 GDMSGPFKGVRVLE
+18 MSGPYEGIRVLE

-46 ADQGAEVIKI
+46 ADQGAEVIKV

-63 LARFMGTIK
+63 LARFMGTTK
-72 EGMGAMFSTLNRNKK
+72 DGMGAMFSTLNRNKK
-87 CICLDFK
+87 CICLDYK
-94 NEEDLSVLL
+94 NEEDLSVLK
-103 ELVSTADVLIEN
+103 ELVSTTDVLIEN

-125 IDYQTLKKIK
+125 IDYESLSQIN

-172 NGEFPELIRTI
+172 NIKSPELIRTI

-205 NGEGGQYLPIS
+205 KGEGGQYLPIS

-235 EEGGINL
+235 DEGGINL

-270 TKFCEVFSLS
+270 SKFCNVFDLS

-301 EEINKIT
+301 AEINKVT
-308 RKLSSKELEDKMDN
+308 SLLSCKELENKMDL
-322 AEISASLCNDL
+322 EGISASICNEL
-333 NKVHLDPQVI
+333 NEVYKDPQVI
-343 EQGSIVEIDHP
+343 EQGSIVEINHP
-354 ELGKMR
+354 ELGVMR

-369 GQKEFPRTLA
+369 GQGSFPRSLA
-379 PILGFDNRQILEEL
+379 PILGHDNREVLTSINIDDDTIQ
-393 KVENDIIVRM
+393 RM
-403 EEREDQNRMLIKA
+403 EDREKQNREMLA
-416 MMDAQNQSQ
+416 SLMQATEE
-425 NG
+425 

>member
-1 LNKWH
+1 
-6 YEHYYKTQNFIG
+6 
-18 GDMSGPFKGVRVLE
+18 MSGPYKGVRVLE

-46 ADQGAEVIKI
+46 ADQGADVIKI

-72 EGMGAMFSTLNRNKK
+72 DGMGAMFSTLNRNKK

-94 NEEDLSVLL
+94 NEEDLEVLKK
-103 ELVSTADVLIEN
+103 LVSTADVLIEN

-125 IDYQTLKKIK
+125 IDYESLSKIN

-160 LIQGTVGIPHAQ
+160 LIQGTVGIPLAQ
-172 NGEFPELIRTI
+172 NNQSPELIRTI

-205 NGEGGQYLPIS
+205 IGEGGQYLPIS

-226 PDLMMNHTF
+226 PDLMMNYTF
-235 EEGGINL
+235 DEGGVNI
-242 GELADLFEVYETKDG
+242 GELADLFEVYETNDG

-270 TKFCEVFSLS
+270 TKFCTVFDLS

-301 EEINKIT
+301 IEINKVT
-308 RKLSSKELEDKMDN
+308 RLLSSKELEDKMDR
-322 AEISASLCNDL
+322 EGISASICNEL
-333 NKVHLDPQVI
+333 NEVYKDPQVV
-343 EQGSIVEIDHP
+343 EQGSIAEINHP
-354 ELGKMR
+354 ELGIMR

-369 GQKEFPRTLA
+369 GQSSFPRSLA
-379 PILGFDNRQILEEL
+379 PILGYDNREVLSSINIDDDTIQ
-393 KVENDIIVRM
+393 RM
-403 EEREDQNRMLIKA
+403 EDREKQNREMLA
-416 MMDAQNQSQ
+416 SLMQANEE
-425 NG
+425 